1 MQDQRDDN
9 REAPGTED
17 PGPEA
22 PGTGP
27 GGPDGGPAGFTP
39 GIFDRFNNYLL
50 LVYAFACLLMNYS
63 LAGLFYFKDMLF
75 LSLALPGI
83 FSILV
88 PFYFLSRRSLLGF
101 AREFSF
107 ARPDLR
113 TSGLVLVIAVAAIL
127 PVEAFSSVF
136 ERMRAPDTDYTSFIL
151 SIKPKGPASF
161 LLIAIGIVLVAA
173 VTEELLF
180 RGFIQR
186 IFQRNM
192 GGPLAVVLA
201 GILFSLS
208 HFNPPV
214 IPGVAALGILFGYLF
229 YRTGNLW
236 YSIGGHAIYNLAMLV
251 RLNETAEEEIVAAKV
266 VAPDTK
272 WTLVSLAVLIPALA
286 LLRRLHRRG
295 GG

>member
-9 REAPGTED
+9 RET
-17 PGPEA
+17 PEPEEPPA
-22 PGTGP
+22 GP
-27 GGPDGGPAGFTP
+27 GGPAVDSAGFLP
-39 GIFDRFNNYLL
+39 GIFDRINNYLL

-63 LAGLFYFKDMLF
+63 LAGLFYFKDMIF
-75 LSLALPGI
+75 FSLALPGI
-83 FSILV
+83 FAILI
-88 PFYFLSRRSLLGF
+88 PFYFLSRRSMLGF

-107 ARPDLR
+107 ARPDLK
-113 TSGLVLVIAVAAIL
+113 TSGLVVVVAIAAIL

-136 ERMRAPDTDYTSFIL
+136 ERMWAPDADYTSFIL

-161 LLIAIGIVLVAA
+161 FLVAIGIVLVAA

-180 RGFIQR
+180 RGFVQR

-192 GGPLAVVLA
+192 SGPLAVVLA

-236 YSIGGHAIYNLAMLV
+236 YSIAGHAIYNLVMLV
-251 RLNETAEEEIVAAKV
+251 RLNGTAEEEIAAAKV
-266 VAPDTK
+266 VAPDAR
-272 WTLVSLAVLIPALA
+272 WTLLSLAVLVPALW
-286 LLRRLHRRG
+286 LLHRLHRRSG
-295 GG
+295 Q

>member
-9 REAPGTED
+9 REAPGPEE
-17 PGPEA
+17 PGP
-22 PGTGP
+22 GP
-27 GGPDGGPAGFTP
+27 GGPAAGPEA
-39 GIFDRFNNYLL
+39 GIFDRINNYLL

-63 LAGLFYFKDMLF
+63 LAGLLYFNFNTMTF

-88 PFYFLSRRSLLGF
+88 PFYFLSRRSMLGF

-107 ARPDLR
+107 ARPDLK
-113 TSGLVLVIAVAAIL
+113 TSGLVLVIMAAAIL

-136 ERMRAPDTDYTSFIL
+136 ERMWAPDADYTSFIL
-151 SIKPKGPASF
+151 SIKPKGPGSF
-161 LLIAIGIVLVAA
+161 ILVAIGIVLVAA

-192 GGPLAVVLA
+192 SGPLAVVLA

-214 IPGVAALGILFGYLF
+214 IPGVAALGVLFGYLF

-236 YSIGGHAIYNLAMLV
+236 YPIAGHAIYNLVMLV
-251 RLNETAEEEIVAAKV
+251 RLNETTEEEIVAAKV
-266 VAPDTK
+266 VAPDMV
-272 WTLVSLAVLIPALA
+272 WTFFSLAVLVSALW
-286 LLRRLHRRG
+286 LLHRLPRRSG
-295 GG
+295 Q

>member
-9 REAPGTED
+9 RETPE
-17 PGPEA
+17 PEGPA
-22 PGTGP
+22 AGP
-27 GGPDGGPAGFTP
+27 GGPAVDPAGFLP
-39 GIFDRFNNYLL
+39 GIFDRINNYLL

-63 LAGLFYFKDMLF
+63 LAGLFYFKDMIF

-83 FSILV
+83 FAILV
-88 PFYFLSRRSLLGF
+88 PFYFLSRRSMLGF

-107 ARPDLR
+107 ARPGLR
-113 TSGLVLVIAVAAIL
+113 TSGLVAVVAIAAIL

-136 ERMRAPDTDYTSFIL
+136 ERMWAPDADYTSFIL

-161 LLIAIGIVLVAA
+161 FLVAIGIVLVAA

-180 RGFIQR
+180 RGFVQR

-192 GGPLAVVLA
+192 SGPLAVVLA

-236 YSIGGHAIYNLAMLV
+236 YSIAGHAIYNLVMLV
-251 RLNETAEEEIVAAKV
+251 RLNGTAEEEIVAAKV
-266 VAPDTK
+266 TAPDAR
-272 WTLVSLAVLIPALA
+272 WTFLSLAVLAPALW
-286 LLRRLHRRG
+286 LLHRLHRRSG
-295 GG
+295 Q

>member
-9 REAPGTED
+9 REAPGPEE
-17 PGPEA
+17 PGP
-22 PGTGP
+22 GP
-27 GGPDGGPAGFTP
+27 GEPAFGPAGP
-39 GIFDRFNNYLL
+39 GAGIFDRINNYLL

-63 LAGLFYFKDMLF
+63 LAGLLYFNFNTMIF

-88 PFYFLSRRSLLGF
+88 PFYFLSRRSMLGF

-107 ARPDLR
+107 ARPDLK
-113 TSGLVLVIAVAAIL
+113 TSGLVLVIMAAAIL

-136 ERMRAPDTDYTSFIL
+136 ERMWAPDADYTSFIL
-151 SIKPKGPASF
+151 SIKPKGPGSF
-161 LLIAIGIVLVAA
+161 ILVAIGIVLVAA

-192 GGPLAVVLA
+192 SGPLAVVLA

-214 IPGVAALGILFGYLF
+214 IPGVAALGVLFGYLF

-236 YSIGGHAIYNLAMLV
+236 YPIAGHAIYNLVMLV
-251 RLNETAEEEIVAAKV
+251 RLNETTEEEIVAAKV
-266 VAPDTK
+266 VAPDMV
-272 WTLVSLAVLIPALA
+272 WTFFSLAVLVSALW
-286 LLRRLHRRG
+286 LLHRMPRRSG
-295 GG
+295 Q

>member
-9 REAPGTED
+9 RET
-17 PGPEA
+17 PE
-22 PGTGP
+22 PEEP
-27 GGPDGGPAGFTP
+27 PSGPDGPGDDPAGSVP
-39 GIFDRFNNYLL
+39 GIFDRINNYLL

-63 LAGLFYFKDMLF
+63 LAGLFYFKDMIF

-83 FSILV
+83 FAILI
-88 PFYFLSRRSLLGF
+88 PFYFLSRRSVLGF

-107 ARPDLR
+107 ARPDLK
-113 TSGLVLVIAVAAIL
+113 TSGLVVVVVVAAIV

-136 ERMRAPDTDYTSFIL
+136 ERLWAPDADYTSFIL

-161 LLIAIGIVLVAA
+161 FLVAIGIVLVAA

-180 RGFIQR
+180 RGFVQR

-192 GGPLAVVLA
+192 SGPLAVVLA

-236 YSIGGHAIYNLAMLV
+236 YSIAGHAVYNLVMLA

-266 VAPDTK
+266 AAPDAR
-272 WTLVSLAVLIPALA
+272 WVFLSLAVLVPALW
-286 LLRRLHRRG
+286 LLHRLHRRSG
-295 GG
+295 Q

>member
-1 MQDQRDDN
+1 M
-9 REAPGTED
+9 
-17 PGPEA
+17 
-22 PGTGP
+22 
-27 GGPDGGPAGFTP
+27 
-39 GIFDRFNNYLL
+39 
-50 LVYAFACLLMNYS
+50 
-63 LAGLFYFKDMLF
+63 
-75 LSLALPGI
+75 
-83 FSILV
+83 
-88 PFYFLSRRSLLGF
+88 LGF

-107 ARPDLR
+107 ARPDLK
-113 TSGLVLVIAVAAIL
+113 TSGLVVAIAIAAIL

-136 ERMRAPDTDYTSFIL
+136 ERMWAPNADYTSFIL

-161 LLIAIGIVLVAA
+161 LFVAIGIVLVAA

-192 GGPLAVVLA
+192 SGPLAVVLG

-236 YSIGGHAIYNLAMLV
+236 YSIAGHAIYNLVMLA
-251 RLNETAEEEIVAAKV
+251 RLNETTEEEIVAAKV
-266 VAPDTK
+266 VAPDTG
-272 WTLVSLAVLIPALA
+272 WTLVSLAVLVSALW
-286 LLRRLHRRG
+286 LLHRLHRRSG
-295 GG
+295 Q

>member
-9 REAPGTED
+9 REAPGPDE
-17 PGPEA
+17 PGP
-22 PGTGP
+22 GP
-27 GGPDGGPAGFTP
+27 GGPAAGPEA
-39 GIFDRFNNYLL
+39 GIFDRINNYLL

-63 LAGLFYFKDMLF
+63 LAGLLYFNFNTMTF

-88 PFYFLSRRSLLGF
+88 PFYFLSRRSMLGF

-107 ARPDLR
+107 ARPDLK
-113 TSGLVLVIAVAAIL
+113 TSGLVLVIMAAAIL

-136 ERMRAPDTDYTSFIL
+136 ERMWAPDADYTSFIL
-151 SIKPKGPASF
+151 SIKPKGPGSF
-161 LLIAIGIVLVAA
+161 ILVAIGIVLVAA

-192 GGPLAVVLA
+192 SGPLAVVLA

-214 IPGVAALGILFGYLF
+214 IPGVAALGVLFGYLF

-236 YSIGGHAIYNLAMLV
+236 YPIAGHAIYNLVMLV
-251 RLNETAEEEIVAAKV
+251 RLNETTEEEIVAAKV
-266 VAPDTK
+266 VAPDLV
-272 WTLVSLAVLIPALA
+272 WTFFSLAVLVSALW
-286 LLRRLHRRG
+286 LLHRLPRRSG
-295 GG
+295 Q

>member
-9 REAPGTED
+9 REAPEPD
-17 PGPEA
+17 APE
-22 PGTGP
+22 
-27 GGPDGGPAGFTP
+27 PDQGGPAVDPTGSSP
-39 GIFDRFNNYLL
+39 GIFDSINNYLL

-63 LAGLFYFKDMLF
+63 LAGLFYFENMIV

-88 PFYFLSRRSLLGF
+88 PFYFLSRRSMLGF

-107 ARPDLR
+107 ARPDLK
-113 TSGLVLVIAVAAIL
+113 TSGLVLAVIVAAIL

-136 ERMRAPDTDYTSFIL
+136 ERMWSPDADYTSFIL

-161 LLIAIGIVLVAA
+161 LLVAIGIVLVAA

-192 GGPLAVVLA
+192 SGPLAVVLA

-236 YSIGGHAIYNLAMLV
+236 YPIAGHAIYNFVMLV
-251 RLNETAEEEIVAAKV
+251 RLNETAEEEIVAAKIV
-266 VAPDTK
+266 PPDMK
-272 WTLVSLAVLIPALA
+272 WTLVSLAVLVPALW
-286 LLRRLHRRG
+286 LLHRLHRRDTQ
-295 GG
+295 

>member
-9 REAPGTED
+9 REAPGPEE
-17 PGPEA
+17 PGP
-22 PGTGP
+22 GP
-27 GGPDGGPAGFTP
+27 GGPAAGPEA
-39 GIFDRFNNYLL
+39 GIFDRINNYLL

-63 LAGLFYFKDMLF
+63 LAGLLYFNFNTMTF

-88 PFYFLSRRSLLGF
+88 PFYFLSRRSMLGF

-107 ARPDLR
+107 ARPDLK
-113 TSGLVLVIAVAAIL
+113 TSGLVLVIMAAAIL

-136 ERMRAPDTDYTSFIL
+136 ERMWAPDADYTSFIL
-151 SIKPKGPASF
+151 SIKPKGPGSF
-161 LLIAIGIVLVAA
+161 ILVAIGIVLVAA

-192 GGPLAVVLA
+192 SGPLAVVLA

-214 IPGVAALGILFGYLF
+214 IPGVAALGVLFGYLF

-236 YSIGGHAIYNLAMLV
+236 YPIAGHAIYNLVMLV
-251 RLNETAEEEIVAAKV
+251 RLNETTEEEIVAAKV
-266 VAPDTK
+266 VAPDLV
-272 WTLVSLAVLIPALA
+272 WTFFSLAVLVSALW
-286 LLRRLHRRG
+286 LLHRLPRRSG
-295 GG
+295 Q

>member
-9 REAPGTED
+9 GKN
-17 PGPEA
+17 PEA
-22 PGTGP
+22 PEPEGPAPGP
-27 GGPDGGPAGFTP
+27 GGPPLDSGGAF
-39 GIFDRFNNYLL
+39 GIFGRINNYLL
-50 LVYAFACLLMNYS
+50 LVYALACLLMNYS
-63 LAGLFYFKDMLF
+63 LAGLLYFNGRIV
-75 LSLALPGI
+75 LSLVLPGI

-107 ARPDLR
+107 ARPGIA
-113 TSGLVLVIAVAAIL
+113 TSGLVVVIAAAAIL

-136 ERMRAPDTDYTSFIL
+136 ERMWPPDADYTSFII
-151 SIKPKGPASF
+151 SIKPKGPGAF
-161 LLIAIGIVLVAA
+161 LLVGLGIVLVAA

-192 GGPLAVVLA
+192 SGPVAVVLA

-236 YSIGGHAIYNLAMLV
+236 YSIAAHGIYNLVMLV
-251 RLNETAEEEIVAAKV
+251 RLYGTTEEEIVAAKV
-266 VAPDTK
+266 VAPDWR
-272 WTLVSLAVLIPALA
+272 WTLVSLAVLVAAIRL
-286 LLRRLHRRG
+286 LHRRHRPAWQ
-295 GG
+295 

>member
-9 REAPGTED
+9 RDVPE
-17 PGPEA
+17 PEA
-22 PGTGP
+22 PGPDPDDPGDPTEEPIGP
-27 GGPDGGPAGFTP
+27 PP
-39 GIFDRFNNYLL
+39 GVFDRINNYLL

-63 LAGLFYFKDMLF
+63 LAGLFYFKDMIF

-83 FSILV
+83 FAILI
-88 PFYFLSRRSLLGF
+88 PFHFLSRRSVLGF

-107 ARPDLR
+107 ARPDLK
-113 TSGLVLVIAVAAIL
+113 TSGLVVVIAIAAIF

-136 ERMRAPDTDYTSFIL
+136 ERMWTPDADYTSFIL

-161 LLIAIGIVLVAA
+161 ALIAIGIVLVAA

-192 GGPLAVVLA
+192 SGPLAVVLA

-214 IPGVAALGILFGYLF
+214 IPGIAALGILFGYLF
-229 YRTGNLW
+229 HRTGNLW
-236 YSIGGHAIYNLAMLV
+236 YPIAAHAIYNLVMLA

-266 VAPDTK
+266 ITPDWS
-272 WTLVSLAVLIPALA
+272 WTLVSLAVLVPALW
-286 LLRRLHRRG
+286 LLHRLHRRDG
-295 GG
+295 Q

>member
-9 REAPGTED
+9 REAPGPEE
-17 PGPEA
+17 PGP
-22 PGTGP
+22 GP
-27 GGPDGGPAGFTP
+27 GGPAAGPEA
-39 GIFDRFNNYLL
+39 GIFDRINNYLL

-63 LAGLFYFKDMLF
+63 LAGLLYFNFNTMTF

-88 PFYFLSRRSLLGF
+88 PFYFLSRRSMLGF

-107 ARPDLR
+107 ARPDLK
-113 TSGLVLVIAVAAIL
+113 TSGLVLVIMAAAIL

-136 ERMRAPDTDYTSFIL
+136 ERMWAPDADYTSFIL
-151 SIKPKGPASF
+151 SIKPKGPGSF
-161 LLIAIGIVLVAA
+161 ILVAIGIVLVAA

-192 GGPLAVVLA
+192 SGPLAVVLA

-214 IPGVAALGILFGYLF
+214 IPGVAALGVLFGYLF

-236 YSIGGHAIYNLAMLV
+236 YPIAGHAIYNLVMLV
-251 RLNETAEEEIVAAKV
+251 RLNETTEEEIVAAKV
-266 VAPDTK
+266 VAPNLV
-272 WTLVSLAVLIPALA
+272 WTFFSLAVLVSALW
-286 LLRRLHRRG
+286 LLHRLPRRSG
-295 GG
+295 Q

>member
-9 REAPGTED
+9 REAPEPED
-17 PGPEA
+17 PGP
-22 PGTGP
+22 
-27 GGPDGGPAGFTP
+27 GPADPAVDPAGSAP
-39 GIFDRFNNYLL
+39 GIFDRINNYLL

-63 LAGLFYFKDMLF
+63 LAGLFYFKDMIF

-83 FSILV
+83 FSILI
-88 PFYFLSRRSLLGF
+88 PFYFLSRKSMLGF

-107 ARPDLR
+107 ARPDLK
-113 TSGLVLVIAVAAIL
+113 TSGLVVVIAIAAIL

-136 ERMRAPDTDYTSFIL
+136 ERMWTPDADYTSFIL
-151 SIKPKGPASF
+151 SIKPKGPVSF
-161 LLIAIGIVLVAA
+161 LLVAIGIVLVAA

-180 RGFIQR
+180 RGFVQR

-192 GGPLAVVLA
+192 SGPVAVVLA

-236 YSIGGHAIYNLAMLV
+236 YPIAGHAIYNLVMLA
-251 RLNETAEEEIVAAKV
+251 RLNETTEEEIVAAKV
-266 VAPDTK
+266 VPPDMR
-272 WTLVSLAVLIPALA
+272 WTFLSLAVLVSALW
-286 LLRRLHRRG
+286 LLRRLHRRNG
-295 GG
+295 Q

>member
-9 REAPGTED
+9 RGAPD
-17 PGPEA
+17 PEEPE
-22 PGTGP
+22 PGR
-27 GGPDGGPAGFTP
+27 GGPDAGPAGP
-39 GIFDRFNNYLL
+39 ASGIFDRINNYLL
-50 LVYAFACLLMNYS
+50 LAYACACLLMNYS
-63 LAGLFYFKDMLF
+63 LAGLFYFNGMIS

-88 PFYFLSRRSLLGF
+88 PFYLLSRRSMLGF

-107 ARPDLR
+107 ARPDLK
-113 TSGLVLVIAVAAIL
+113 TSGLVIVIAIAAIL

-136 ERMRAPDTDYTSFIL
+136 ERMWAPDADYTSFIL
-151 SIKPKGPASF
+151 SIKPKGPTSF
-161 LLIAIGIVLVAA
+161 FLIAIGIVLVAA

-180 RGFIQR
+180 RGFVQR

-192 GGPLAVVLA
+192 SGPLAVVLA

-214 IPGVAALGILFGYLF
+214 IPGVAALGIIFGYLF

-236 YSIGGHAIYNLAMLV
+236 YSIAGHAIYNLTMLV
-251 RLNETAEEEIVAAKV
+251 RLNEAAEEEIVAAKV
-266 VAPDTK
+266 VPPDTG
-272 WTLVSLAVLIPALA
+272 WTLLSLAVLVSALW
-286 LLRRLHRRG
+286 LLHRLHRPNG
-295 GG
+295 Q

>member
-1 MQDQRDDN
+1 MHDQRDDN
-9 REAPGTED
+9 REAPEPED
-17 PGPEA
+17 PGP
-22 PGTGP
+22 
-27 GGPDGGPAGFTP
+27 GPADPAVDPAGSAP
-39 GIFDRFNNYLL
+39 GIFDRINNYLL

-63 LAGLFYFKDMLF
+63 LAGLFYFKDMIF

-88 PFYFLSRRSLLGF
+88 PFYFLSRKSMLGF

-107 ARPDLR
+107 ARPDLK
-113 TSGLVLVIAVAAIL
+113 TSGLVVVIAIAAIL

-136 ERMRAPDTDYTSFIL
+136 ERMWTPDADYTSFIL
-151 SIKPKGPASF
+151 SIKPKGPVSF
-161 LLIAIGIVLVAA
+161 LLVAIGIVLVAA

-180 RGFIQR
+180 RGFVQR

-192 GGPLAVVLA
+192 SGPLAVVLA

-236 YSIGGHAIYNLAMLV
+236 YSIAGHAIYNLVMLV

-266 VAPDTK
+266 TAPDAR
-272 WTLVSLAVLIPALA
+272 WTFLSLAVLASALW
-286 LLRRLHRRG
+286 LLHRLHRRSG
-295 GG
+295 Q

>member
-9 REAPGTED
+9 REAPESEKPT
-17 PGPEA
+17 P
-22 PGTGP
+22 
-27 GGPDGGPAGFTP
+27 GPDGPAADPAGSAP
-39 GIFDRFNNYLL
+39 GIFNTINNYLL

-63 LAGLFYFKDMLF
+63 LAGLLYFNFNTMIF

-88 PFYFLSRRSLLGF
+88 PFYFLSRRSMLGF

-107 ARPDLR
+107 ARPDLK
-113 TSGLVLVIAVAAIL
+113 TSGLVLVIMAAAIL

-136 ERMRAPDTDYTSFIL
+136 ERMWAPDADYTSFIL
-151 SIKPKGPASF
+151 SIKPKGPGSF
-161 LLIAIGIVLVAA
+161 ILVAIGIVLVAA

-192 GGPLAVVLA
+192 SGPLAVVLA

-214 IPGVAALGILFGYLF
+214 IPGVAALGVLFGYLF

-236 YSIGGHAIYNLAMLV
+236 YPIAGHAIYNLVMLV
-251 RLNETAEEEIVAAKV
+251 RLNETTEEEIVAAKV
-266 VAPDTK
+266 VAPDMV
-272 WTLVSLAVLIPALA
+272 WTFFSLAVLVSALW
-286 LLRRLHRRG
+286 LLHRLPRRSG
-295 GG
+295 Q